1 MSHSATHPHPAARPS
16 HPARPS
22 DAAAAPSSPRW
33 RTWLLRGLALLGVI
47 GMLLYGLIAIDAG
60 IVNYRGAGNEQI
72 AQQRLQMRDAAD
84 AGQSLGETAEVA
96 EHSSVMLAVLAVIS
110 SPTYAFGS
118 QGLSEPL
125 IHYATMPRSTGITL
139 SVHNVLGG
147 ITMLFGALQFWP
159 AFRRRFPLWHRAF
172 GVVYILAAQGAM
184 IAAMVFLV
192 RTPVHLIYDQ
202 LTLYIGLWGL
212 AIGVTVSLWM
222 AIYSMARKRIA
233 QHQAWMALNYGML
246 LTAPIQRYGWLAF
259 GAAAPEL
266 RQLEG
271 NYAVTA
277 VLVPLCVMIG
287 YALFTLNRWLQQ
299 DRPAAARARVAE
311 PFQPLS
317 RLGQGLALAMIPVL
331 GLALWTTL
339 TQLTHTD
346 ALSRIAGA
354 STLIP
359 AGVMTLEQSVLSA
372 HPLMH
377 GLFIAAT
384 VLGLLSAAV
393 WLARTARQAPIG
405 SAHDGALP
413 RSSRLAGGAL
423 ALAGALVG
431 ATLLLWGW
439 RLGMPSF
446 ATLHGGA
453 LHLFGGGILLV
464 FSALMAR
471 ALAHG
476 QDAWAAEWSWF
487 IIAALVASPSLHWM
501 LPVIGQ
507 MPIETQYIE
516 TGHAFRLA
524 AYGQWMLLIGAFL
537 CAIHSQATHA
547 KLAR

>member
-1 MSHSATHPHPAARPS
+1 MSHATTHPHPAARPS
-16 HPARPS
+16 QPDRPS
-22 DAAAAPSSPRW
+22 DTADAQASPRW
-33 RTWLLRGLALLGVI
+33 RTWLVRSLALLGVI
-47 GMLLYGLIAIDAG
+47 GMLLYGLAAIEAG
-60 IVNYRGAGNEQI
+60 IVNYRAAGSAEAV
-72 AQQRLQMRDAAD
+72 AQRQAMQARAE
-84 AGQSLGETAEVA
+84 AGQPLGTPSEVA
-96 EHSSVMLAVLAVIS
+96 AQGGTMLSVMAQVS
-110 SPTYAFGS
+110 SPSYTFGEK
-118 QGLSEPL
+118 GLSETL
-125 IHYATMPRSTGITL
+125 IHYATMPRFNGVTL
-139 SVHNVLGG
+139 SIHNVLGG

-159 AFRRRFPLWHRAF
+159 AFRRQYPKWHRAF
-172 GVVYILAAQGAM
+172 GLTYIVAAQCAM
-184 IAAMVFLV
+184 IAAMIFLV

-202 LTLYIGLWGL
+202 LTFYIGLWGL
-212 AIGVTVSLWM
+212 AIGVTVTLWM

-259 GAAAPEL
+259 GAAAPDL

-317 RLGQGLALAMIPVL
+317 RLGQGLAWAMIPVL

-339 TQLTHTD
+339 TQLTHAD
-346 ALSRIAGA
+346 ALSRIASA

-359 AGVMTLEQSVLSA
+359 AGVMSLEQSVLSA

-377 GLFIAAT
+377 GLFVAAT
-384 VLGLLSAAV
+384 VLGLLSAAA
-393 WLARTARQAPIG
+393 WLARTARVGVARD
-405 SAHDGALP
+405 DGALP
-413 RSSRLAGGAL
+413 GSARLAGSLL
-423 ALAGALVG
+423 ALAGATVG
-431 ATLLLWGW
+431 VTLLLWGW

-464 FSALMAR
+464 FSVLMAR
-471 ALAHG
+471 ALALR

-507 MPIETQYIE
+507 MPIEAQYIE
-516 TGHAFRLA
+516 SGHAFRLA

>member
-1 MSHSATHPHPAARPS
+1 MSHATTHLHPAARPS
-16 HPARPS
+16 QPERPS
-22 DAAAAPSSPRW
+22 DTATAPTSPRW
-33 RTWLLRGLALLGVI
+33 RTWLVRSLALLGVI
-47 GMLLYGLIAIDAG
+47 GMLLYGLAAIDAG
-60 IVNYRGAGNEQI
+60 IVNYRAAGNEQI

-84 AGQSLGETAEVA
+84 AGQPLGETAEVA
-96 EHSSVMLAVLAVIS
+96 QHSSIMLAVLAAIS

-125 IHYATMPRSTGITL
+125 IHYATMPRANGITL
-139 SVHNVLGG
+139 SLHNVLGG

-159 AFRRRFPLWHRAF
+159 TFRRRFPLWHRAF
-172 GVVYILAAQGAM
+172 GVTYIVAAQGAM

-192 RTPVHLIYDQ
+192 RTPVDQIYDH
-202 LTLYIGLWGL
+202 LTFYVGLWGL
-212 AIGVTVSLWM
+212 AIGVTISLWM

-317 RLGQGLALAMIPVL
+317 RLGQALAWAMIPVL

-377 GLFIAAT
+377 GLFVAAT
-384 VLGLLSAAV
+384 ALGLISAAV
-393 WLARTARQAPIG
+393 WLARSARWAG
-405 SAHDGALP
+405 SL
-413 RSSRLAGGAL
+413 L
-423 ALAGALVG
+423 ALSGAVTG
-431 ATLLLWGW
+431 ITLMLWGW
-439 RLGMPSF
+439 HLGMPSF

-453 LHLFGGGILLV
+453 LHWFGGAILLT
-464 FSALMAR
+464 FSGLMAWAVR
-471 ALAHG
+471 KGHE
-476 QDAWAAEWSWF
+476 AWAAEWSWF

>member
-33 RTWLLRGLALLGVI
+33 RTWLLRGLALLGII

-184 IAAMVFLV
+184 IAAMIFLL

-202 LTLYIGLWGL
+202 LTFYIGLWGL
-212 AIGVTVSLWM
+212 AI
-222 AIYSMARKRIA
+222 
-233 QHQAWMALNYGML
+233 
-246 LTAPIQRYGWLAF
+246 

-317 RLGQGLALAMIPVL
+317 RLGQGLAWAMIPVL

-405 SAHDGALP
+405 SAHDGGLP
-413 RSSRLAGGAL
+413 RSARLAGGAL

-501 LPVIGQ
+501 LPVIGH

-516 TGHAFRLA
+516 TGHALRLA

>member
-1 MSHSATHPHPAARPS
+1 MSHATTHLHPAARPS
-16 HPARPS
+16 QPERPS
-22 DAAAAPSSPRW
+22 DTASAPTSPRW
-33 RTWLLRGLALLGVI
+33 HTWLVRSLALLG
-47 GMLLYGLIAIDAG
+47 AI
-60 IVNYRGAGNEQI
+60 
-72 AQQRLQMRDAAD
+72 
-84 AGQSLGETAEVA
+84 
-96 EHSSVMLAVLAVIS
+96 
-110 SPTYAFGS
+110 
-118 QGLSEPL
+118 
-125 IHYATMPRSTGITL
+125 
-139 SVHNVLGG
+139 
-147 ITMLFGALQFWP
+147 
-159 AFRRRFPLWHRAF
+159 
-172 GVVYILAAQGAM
+172 
-184 IAAMVFLV
+184 
-192 RTPVHLIYDQ
+192 
-202 LTLYIGLWGL
+202 
-212 AIGVTVSLWM
+212 
-222 AIYSMARKRIA
+222 
-233 QHQAWMALNYGML
+233 GML

-317 RLGQGLALAMIPVL
+317 RLGQGLAWAMIPVL

-377 GLFIAAT
+377 GLFVAAT
-384 VLGLLSAAV
+384 ALGLISAAV
-393 WLARTARQAPIG
+393 WLARSARWAG
-405 SAHDGALP
+405 SL
-413 RSSRLAGGAL
+413 L
-423 ALAGALVG
+423 ALAGAVTGITLV
-431 ATLLLWGW
+431 LWGW
-439 RLGMPSF
+439 HLGMPSF

-464 FSALMAR
+464 LSVLMAR
-471 ALAHG
+471 ALARR
-476 QDAWAAEWSWF
+476 QDAWAVEWSWF

-507 MPIETQYIE
+507 MPIEAPYIE

>member
-1 MSHSATHPHPAARPS
+1 
-16 HPARPS
+16 
-22 DAAAAPSSPRW
+22 
-33 RTWLLRGLALLGVI
+33 
-47 GMLLYGLIAIDAG
+47 
-60 IVNYRGAGNEQI
+60 
-72 AQQRLQMRDAAD
+72 
-84 AGQSLGETAEVA
+84 
-96 EHSSVMLAVLAVIS
+96 
-110 SPTYAFGS
+110 
-118 QGLSEPL
+118 
-125 IHYATMPRSTGITL
+125 
-139 SVHNVLGG
+139 
-147 ITMLFGALQFWP
+147 
-159 AFRRRFPLWHRAF
+159 
-172 GVVYILAAQGAM
+172 VVYILAAQGAM
-184 IAAMVFLV
+184 IAAMIFLL

-202 LTLYIGLWGL
+202 LTFYIGLWGL
-212 AIGVTVSLWM
+212 AI
-222 AIYSMARKRIA
+222 
-233 QHQAWMALNYGML
+233 
-246 LTAPIQRYGWLAF
+246 

-287 YALFTLNRWLQQ
+287 YALFTLNRRLQQ

-317 RLGQGLALAMIPVL
+317 RLGQGLAWAMIPVL

-372 HPLMH
+372 
-377 GLFIAAT
+377 
-384 VLGLLSAAV
+384 
-393 WLARTARQAPIG
+393 
-405 SAHDGALP
+405 
-413 RSSRLAGGAL
+413 
-423 ALAGALVG
+423 
-431 ATLLLWGW
+431 
-439 RLGMPSF
+439 
-446 ATLHGGA
+446 
-453 LHLFGGGILLV
+453 
-464 FSALMAR
+464 R
-471 ALAHG
+471 ALAQG
-476 QDAWAAEWSWF
+476 QDAWAAEWSRF